1 MPEKTTLGSHL
12 QLGQNYCIRTVTD
25 IFTGRLDKIGA
36 HEIVLSTAAWITEV
50 GRFDHIQVDADAF
63 EGVEPL
69 VHPLI
74 INRVA
79 IVDVIAIEELPT
91 IRKVAK
97 PPKKN
102 GKKGKKKD
110 D

>member
-1 MPEKTTLGSHL
+1 MPDKTTLGSHL
-12 QLGQNYCIRTVTD
+12 QLGEKYCIRTVTD

-63 EGVEPL
+63 EGVEPI

-79 IVDVIAIEELPT
+79 IVDAITIEELP
-91 IRKVAK
+91 IVRKV
-97 PPKKN
+97 PKKN